1 MNKSITIKTTE
12 EMFRELEF
20 RSILKNSVTHE
31 RTIAKYKMNAIP
43 IGIAVIIN
51 NEIFDG
57 EFEDRTGTHIDAEKL
72 NKLWTDLKFEVDYHY
87 NLTAAQMIQTACDI
101 ARLDH
106 TKYDS
111 LVFCVLTH
119 GANGVLYG
127 KDENFVH
134 TQQIIDLYLS
144 SRCPTLAGKPKLFF
158 IQACQGTN
166 TQEGLQLSTDTT
178 NIYPDNYHREI
189 IPNEADFLVSFS
201 TVRGCVSYRCPQNGT
216 WYINSLVENLR
227 KMCKKRDLIAIMT
240 KVNKDVKEKSFQ
252 DGSNTYIQIPI
263 YNSTLCKDVFL
274 D

>member
-1 MNKSITIKTTE
+1 
-12 EMFRELEF
+12 
-20 RSILKNSVTHE
+20 
-31 RTIAKYKMNAIP
+31 MNAIP

-166 TQEGLQLSTDTT
+166 TQEGLKLSTDTT

-189 IPNEADFLVSFS
+189 IPNEADFLTRSHS
-201 TVRGCVSYRCPQNGT
+201 NNDKSEQRCKGEIISRWQQHLHTDSYIQLN
-216 WYINSLVENLR
+216 IMKNFEAQV
-227 KMCKKRDLIAIMT
+227 LIADKSNGLKTTLKIWSLHIK
-240 KVNKDVKEKSFQ
+240 KVFIKSNRVIEFLR
-252 DGSNTYIQIPI
+252 SNI
-263 YNSTLCKDVFL
+263 
-274 D
+274 